1 MPAVAAMEISNS
13 NGEESKEGVLYDA
26 QRLYDLGCGA
36 LRIDAYDEAADCL
49 SKALEIRVR
58 HYGEL
63 ALECAM
69 TYYKYGCALF
79 DKLQSEADPLG
90 DTATPQESNRGSL
103 SSEASK
109 GKEEDPADDEEG
121 DGDGEGDQGDEE
133 EVEDGDLEDAWKMLE
148 FARVIH
154 EKHGCCT
161 IETVDIITKLAD
173 INCFKEDYKT
183 CFEDYAN
190 ALHILEGLVEPDS
203 RILAEL
209 HFKIALAHQLDLKP
223 KEALGYCNH
232 AVAICEARVQRLK
245 EELAEAKSNLAQAVL
260 PGVLEA
266 GDKAKSLKALIDER
280 TSEGPEE
287 NSEMFATADK
297 ALLAKEDQEDL
308 VVALDVEIKE
318 IEESL
323 VDLREK
329 ADELKE
335 MATAPS
341 LVEALQAANPE
352 AVASLKQIMAVVS
365 QASGSSNGG
374 VDAPSTSATFDEP
387 SLGGVSSSTAV
398 THLGIMGRGV
408 KRAVP
413 VLVSTDKIS
422 RAAAPQPKK
431 RSLDDMMMGSG
442 FGETQVGFGDTP
454 ERVTNGGNVQNGH
467 QFVVASVVQGDS
479 NIANSASKDQGPTVI
494 FHPVEQSQL

>member
-1 MPAVAAMEISNS
+1 MPSVAAMEISNS

-49 SKALEIRVR
+49 SKALEIRVQ

-79 DKLQSEADPLG
+79 DKLQLEADPLG
-90 DTATPQESNRGSL
+90 DTATPQE
-103 SSEASK
+103 K
-109 GKEEDPADDEEG
+109 EDPADDEEG

-133 EVEDGDLEDAWKMLE
+133 EVEDGNLEDAWKMLE

-245 EELAEAKSNLAQAVL
+245 EELAEAK
-260 PGVLEA
+260 
-266 GDKAKSLKALIDER
+266 
-280 TSEGPEE
+280 
-287 NSEMFATADK
+287 M
-297 ALLAKEDQEDL
+297 
-308 VVALDVEIKE
+308 VALDVEIKE

-374 VDAPSTSATFDEP
+374 VDAPSTSATFDKP
-387 SLGGVSSSTAV
+387 SLGRASSSTAV
-398 THLGIMGRGV
+398 THLGNMGRGV

-413 VLVSTDKIS
+413 VLVSTDEIS

-442 FGETQVGFGDTP
+442 FGETQIGFGDTP
-454 ERVTNGGNVQNGH
+454 ERVTNGGNLQNGH
-467 QFVVASVVQGDS
+467 QSVVASVVQGDS
-479 NIANSASKDQGPTVI
+479 NLANSASKDQESTVI